1 MFLPLLDT
9 IETTL
14 IHRNAGIPCPVRVFP
29 KNTCQNGCRKK
40 ITSVVEL

>member
-14 IHRNAGIPCPVRVFP
+14 INRNAENPCPVRFLSEYSCR
-29 KNTCQNGCRKK
+29 NTCRKK